1 MTSARPAVA
10 VFCGSASGTRESYV
24 VAARALG
31 AAIAGRGWGLVY
43 GGASVG
49 LMGAVADAALAA
61 GGHVHGVIP
70 RSMTERE
77 LAHRGLSQLDVV
89 ETMHARKAR
98 MVELAD
104 RGAIALPGGFG
115 TLDELFELVTWTHLG
130 IVQRR
135 AVLLDVD
142 GYWDPLFAWADHAE
156 REGFVR
162 GSQRRSLERAASA
175 DEAVALLEH
184 RFI

>member
-1 MTSARPAVA
+1 MTERPAVV
-10 VFCGSASGTRESYV
+10 VFCGSGHGARPGYTT
-24 VAARALG
+24 AARALG
-31 AAIAGRGWGLVY
+31 TALAKRGWGLVY

-49 LMGAVADAALAA
+49 LMGELADAALAA

-70 RSMTERE
+70 RSMIARE
-77 LAHRGLSQLDVV
+77 LAHRGLSRLDVV

-115 TLDELFELVTWTHLG
+115 TLDELFELVTWMHLG
-130 IVQRR
+130 IVRRR
-135 AVLLDVD
+135 AVLLDVE
-142 GYWDPLFAWADHAE
+142 GYWDPLLAWADHAE

-162 GSQRRSLERAASA
+162 GGQRRSLERATSA
-175 DEAVALLEH
+175 DEALDLLRPEA
-184 RFI
+184 

>member
-1 MTSARPAVA
+1 MTARPAVA
-10 VFCGSASGTRESYV
+10 VFCGSAHGARASYV
-24 VAARALG
+24 AATRALG
-31 AAIAGRGWGLVY
+31 TAIAKRGWGLVY

-49 LMGAVADAALAA
+49 LMGELADAALAA

-70 RSMTERE
+70 RSMIARE

-115 TLDELFELVTWTHLG
+115 TLDELFELVTWVHLG
-130 IVQRR
+130 IVRRR

-142 GYWDPLFAWADHAE
+142 RYWDPLLAWADHAE

-162 GSQRRSLERAASA
+162 GSQRRSLERAETAEQALDRLGA
-175 DEAVALLEH
+175 DA
-184 RFI
+184 